1 MMPGNPVVG
10 GTVLRRAAIASPNY
24 AAGTAGWTINADG
37 SAEFNN
43 LTIRGTFDG
52 TDYELN
58 SSGAFFYSGTPALGN
73 LVISIAPAAG
83 TDAHGNPYVSGLA
96 AYAAIAGTTYAVQ
109 IGEATVGGSPTP
121 GLFLDNQGASPPSE
135 SPVYS
140 FGNASS
146 SGAAAVMYSGKA
158 TAGSAASAV
167 EAADSALSGTTGGEL
182 DLLAGRVMFGH
193 TLAAMWD
200 DNGSQLNLPSSGGP
214 FIAGESFHPVS
225 LASGVT
231 GTLRVKLLPWNAVWI
246 DAQLANTATGTV
258 NLGSLPSSAY
268 YPVSAR
274 NFPLAV
280 TGSGSTYLHLPAS
293 GAVQLIATAAGNP
306 GGSIMY
312 PTN

>member
-73 LVISIAPAAG
+73 LIISIAPAAG

-96 AYAAIAGTTYAVQ
+96 AYTAIAGTTYAVQ
-109 IGEATVGGSPTP
+109 LGEATVNGSPTP
-121 GLFLDNQGASPPSE
+121 GLFLDNQGASPPNA

-146 SGAAAVMYSGKA
+146 SGTGAIMYSGKA
-158 TAGSAASAV
+158 GAGSGASYI
-167 EAADSALSGTTGGEL
+167 ECADSTLSGTGGGEIVIN
-182 DLLAGRVMFGH
+182 AGQVTING
-193 TLAAMWD
+193 TVII
-200 DNGSQLNLPSSGGP
+200 NGSADTASAGLTDGTINGSSSSAGLPNGTISGTSGGASAGTAHTHGPGSYAVTNGVHSHSSG
-214 FIAGESFHPVS
+214 
-225 LASGVT
+225 T
-231 GTLRVKLLPWNAVWI
+231 YAV
-246 DAQLANTATGTV
+246 ANGQHAHV
-258 NLGSLPSSAY
+258 L
-268 YPVSAR
+268 
-274 NFPLAV
+274 
-280 TGSGSTYLHLPAS
+280 
-293 GAVQLIATAAGNP
+293 
-306 GGSIMY
+306 
-312 PTN
+312 